1 MKIVNRIFSIN
12 FNIFL
17 IYPKLLTLS
26 KLNLLIKINK
36 SKK

>member
-1 MKIVNRIFSIN
+1 MKIVKRIFSIN

-17 IYPKLLTLS
+17 ISTILITPN